1 MTGEETHQAGGPADH
16 AGVYVRGQAS
26 LTSRVPQGEDQGR
39 REAADEVDRAMTCH
53 ECGRDDRETFDVAG
67 RLIVFSYDKN
77 WDRETI
83 SGLLEMLTPTATKL
97 QEAGAIA
104 VVLISDDVNV
114 STMDDQQLTEIG
126 LQRVP

>member
-1 MTGEETHQAGGPADH
+1 
-16 AGVYVRGQAS
+16 
-26 LTSRVPQGEDQGR
+26 
-39 REAADEVDRAMTCH
+39 MTCPK
-53 ECGRDDRETFDVAG
+53 CGRDDRETFDVAG
-67 RLIVFSYDKN
+67 RLVVFSYDKT

-104 VVLISDDVNV
+104 VVLISDDVSV
-114 STMDDQQLTEIG
+114 STIDEQRLTEIG